1 VPPVAET
8 EKDGKVWLLLMVED
22 EEKRLE
28 DLNDDKS
35 DAEEEEEKG
44 KGNVVNL
51 HIIFVNVCDFVST
64 NILHVWWVI
73 QFYYIYS
80 FHQKRESL

>member
-8 EKDGKVWLLLMVED
+8 EKDGKVWLLMMVED

-35 DAEEEEEKG
+35 DAEEEEKG
-44 KGNVVNL
+44 KDNVVNL
-51 HIIFVNVCDFVST
+51 HIICIIFVMYV
-64 NILHVWWVI
+64 IL
-73 QFYYIYS
+73 
-80 FHQKRESL
+80 